1 MKKPRFGA
9 FFVKLVM
16 QSLSKHDCHC
26 YLRVTDYSACGLV
39 NRWGRIPPSKA
50 RAIRPDFLMP
60 HLRLQAELGLAV
72 ALKNPH
78 YRVGFGWWSG

>member
-16 QSLSKHDCHC
+16 QSLLKHDCYC

-50 RAIRPDFLMP
+50 RAIRGLSCRASLSMTVI
-60 HLRLQAELGLAV
+60 AILG
-72 ALKNPH
+72 
-78 YRVGFGWWSG
+78 